1 MLKLL
6 DLATRD
12 FIVCPTSN
20 SIGALNESISTQNP
34 KFVIAVNEECVI
46 AILSAS
52 SLLRE
57 ILILSEQNFLDKSIT
72 IAELECKLTF
82 TLVTE
87 NLSVTELIDFN
98 SEVVVIVDKENYPIG
113 IINTIDTIKKMLVN
127 LCGCP
132 PDIKQTLHE
141 YEKIFENI
149 EDEIF
154 VTDQYGYV
162 LRLNP
167 AAEKVI
173 GVKAGDV
180 VGKHVKELQKEGIFS
195 SSITLQVLHQK
206 KKINMI
212 QQLISGKT
220 VISTAFPIFNEEG
233 DISRVIST
241 SKDYLE
247 INKLKAELEEKKTEL
262 ERKNQE
268 ITTLREEVFSNVNLI
283 YNSVEMSNIRDTIYK
298 IAQIDLTVL
307 IQGESGVGK
316 EVITKAIHHASL
328 RKDHPFIKINCSV
341 IPETLI
347 ESELFGYEGGAFTGA
362 AKGGKIGKIELAND
376 GTLFLDEIGELP
388 LLIQVKLLE
397 FLQDREI
404 CRVGGTNKIKINTRI
419 ITATNRNLQDMV
431 NKGLFRKDL
440 FYRLNVVPIN
450 IPPLRERKEDIPA
463 LVKYFL
469 NEFNNKYG
477 MSKKIAPE
485 VMEGLYTYSWPG
497 NVRELEHV
505 IERAI
510 IISDMEVITLEAMQN
525 FLELKTHNKKII
537 CTELMPL
544 KLAKRDLE
552 EQLVTSAY
560 NIYKSTYKAAKVLE
574 IDQSTV
580 VKLLK
585 KYRLENLNNTEK

>member
-6 DLATRD
+6 DLASKD
-12 FIVCPTSN
+12 FIICPTSKK
-20 SIGALNESISTQNP
+20 IGSLIDNISEQNP
-34 KFVIAVNEECVI
+34 KFVIVFHENCIMGIITAN
-46 AILSAS
+46 SF
-52 SLLRE
+52 LRE
-57 ILILSEQNFLDKSIT
+57 IFIAKKTNQVDESVT
-72 IAELECKLTF
+72 IASLEYKSTF
-82 TLVTE
+82 TVVAEVSPILEIKNFST
-87 NLSVTELIDFN
+87 DF
-98 SEVVVIVDKENYPIG
+98 VVIVNEENYPIG
-113 IINTIDTIKKMLVN
+113 IINRINIIKKL
-127 LCGCP
+127 LGCP
-132 PDIKQTLHE
+132 SDIEQTLQE

-167 AAEKVI
+167 AAERVI
-173 GVKAGDV
+173 GVIAGDV
-180 VGKHVKELQKEGIFS
+180 VGRHVKELEKEGVFS
-195 SSITLQVLHQK
+195 SSITMHVLHQK

-212 QQLISGKT
+212 QQLKSGKT
-220 VISTAFPIFNEEG
+220 VISTAFPIFNDEG
-233 DISRVIST
+233 EIARVICT
-241 SKDYLE
+241 SKDYQE
-247 INKLKAELEEKKTEL
+247 ITKLKAELEEKKTEL

-268 ITTLREEVFSNVNLI
+268 ITTLREEIFSNVNLI
-283 YNSVEMSNIRDTIYK
+283 YNSKEMTNVRDTIYK
-298 IAQIDLTVL
+298 IAPIDLTVL
-307 IQGESGVGK
+307 VQGESGVGK

-328 RKDHPFIKINCSV
+328 RRDQPFIKINCSV

-362 AKGGKIGKIELAND
+362 TKGGKIGKIELANN

-404 CRVGGTNKIKINTRI
+404 CKVGGTNKIKINTRI

-431 NKGLFRKDL
+431 NEGLFRKDL
-440 FYRLNVVPIN
+440 FYRLNIVPIN

-469 NEFNNKYG
+469 NVFNSKYG

-485 VMEGLYTYSWPG
+485 VMQALYTYSWPG
-497 NVRELEHV
+497 NVRELEH
-505 IERAI
+505 ILERAI
-510 IISDMEVITLEAMQN
+510 IISDTEVIALETFQN
-525 FLELKTHNKKII
+525 FLELKTNNKKVF

-544 KLAKRDLE
+544 KLAKREIE
-552 EQLVTSAY
+552 EQLVKNAY
-560 NIYKSTYKAAKVLE
+560 EIYKSTYKVAKVLE

-585 KYRLENLNNTEK
+585 KYR

>member
-1 MLKLL
+1 MLELL
-6 DLATRD
+6 DLASKD
-12 FIVCPTSN
+12 FIICPTTK
-20 SIGALNESISTQNP
+20 SIGSLISDILEVNP
-34 KFVIAVNEECVI
+34 KFIIIFNENCIIGILESNSFLHGIFIAKKTNLVVESV
-46 AILSAS
+46 
-52 SLLRE
+52 
-57 ILILSEQNFLDKSIT
+57 T
-72 IAELECKLTF
+72 IADVEYKSTF
-82 TLVTE
+82 TVVAEVSPILEIKNFST
-87 NLSVTELIDFN
+87 DF
-98 SEVVVIVDKENYPIG
+98 VVIVNAENYPIG
-113 IINTIDTIKKMLVN
+113 IINRINIIKKLFEN
-127 LCGCP
+127 FCGCP
-132 PDIKQTLHE
+132 PELEQTLHE

-167 AAEKVI
+167 AAERVI
-173 GVKAGDV
+173 GVMAGDV
-180 VGKHVKELQKEGIFS
+180 VGRHVKELEKEGVFS
-195 SSITLQVLHQK
+195 SSITMHVLHQK

-212 QQLISGKT
+212 QQLKSGKT
-220 VISTAFPIFNEEG
+220 VISTAFPIINDEG
-233 DISRVIST
+233 EIARVICT
-241 SKDYLE
+241 SKDYQE
-247 INKLKAELEEKKTEL
+247 ITKLKAELEDKKTEL

-268 ITTLREEVFSNVNLI
+268 ITTLREEIFSNVNLI
-283 YNSVEMSNIRDTIYK
+283 YNSKEMTNVRDTIYK
-298 IAQIDLTVL
+298 IAPIELTVL

-316 EVITKAIHHASL
+316 EVITKAIHYASL
-328 RKDHPFIKINCSV
+328 RRDQPFIKINCSV

-362 AKGGKIGKIELAND
+362 TKGGKIGKIELANN

-404 CRVGGTNKIKINTRI
+404 CKVGGTNKIKINTRI
-419 ITATNRNLQDMV
+419 IAATNRNLQNMV
-431 NKGLFRKDL
+431 NEGLFRKDL

-469 NEFNNKYG
+469 NVFNSKYW

-485 VMEGLYTYSWPG
+485 VMQALYTYSWPG

-505 IERAI
+505 LERAV
-510 IISDMEVITLEAMQN
+510 IISDTEVITLETFN
-525 FLELKTHNKKII
+525 SLELKTNNKKVV

-544 KLAKRDLE
+544 KLAKREIE
-552 EQLVTSAY
+552 EQLVKNAY
-560 NIYKSTYKAAKVLE
+560 EIYKSTYKVAKVLE

-585 KYRLENLNNTEK
+585 KYR